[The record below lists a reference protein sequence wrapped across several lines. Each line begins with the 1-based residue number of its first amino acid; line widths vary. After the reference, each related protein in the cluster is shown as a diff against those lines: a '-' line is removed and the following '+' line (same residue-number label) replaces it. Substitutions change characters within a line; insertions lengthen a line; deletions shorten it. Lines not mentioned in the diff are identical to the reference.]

1 MDSIFGDSAMDDPR
15 KYSMSNVTPG
25 ACTLPKP
32 SHRRPA
38 SQASTARSVNDGLF
52 SSARTRQFS
61 THDRLFQTVESEPG
75 QRHRKLFT
83 NKPDRTLCVD
93 DIEGARA
100 RRAEFHTERVVNPL
114 EPKYKLPSCEILPPP
129 IPNFIRDHIS
139 VDDIQ
144 GTKPP
149 PLYPWRQRDTHSVDD
164 IEGAK
169 AGWKP
174 RHKLVRK
181 QGEPRDYMDVSD
193 ISGPKKKFERDVSS
207 LEPRY
212 EIHGLVIEDD
222 PVKSKPK
229 ALPKGN
235 SPSSFFQSLPL
246 FAIVTWLFGCCCC
259 R

>member
-1 MDSIFGDSAMDDPR
+1 
-15 KYSMSNVTPG
+15 
-25 ACTLPKP
+25 
-32 SHRRPA
+32 
-38 SQASTARSVNDGLF
+38 
-52 SSARTRQFS
+52 
-61 THDRLFQTVESEPG
+61 
-75 QRHRKLFT
+75 LFT
-83 NKPDRTLCVD
+83 NKPDRTLRVD

-114 EPKYKLPSCEILPPP
+114 EPKYKLPSCEVLPPP
-129 IPNFIRDHIS
+129 VPNFIRDNIN
-139 VDDIQ
+139 VDDIK

-181 QGEPRDYMDVSD
+181 QGEPRDYMDTSD
-193 ISGPKKKFERDVSS
+193 ISGPKKKFQRDVSS

-229 ALPKGN
+229 ALPKGKTTILVVVFCVQLSHDCFSLLLGACAFHN
-235 SPSSFFQSLPL
+235 KQARIVRISLCTLQILKEHSQGGSRSTRLCRRQHALRTRRRTFQGLRP
-246 FAIVTWLFGCCCC
+246 T